1 VTFAHRISVSSF
13 SLALVLA
20 FAGCVGGST
29 GSAQP
34 PETTTAPPSSKTLN
48 FATVQS
54 VTAPIFQKDPNCAY
68 GQWSENSTGIKEEFR
83 KSAKTIQQFD
93 CYLSKDDAGTI
104 PKRVQQS
111 IFVEFS
117 DVATAK
123 SFAEG
128 ESSLYPSLVAGP
140 KVVVAGS
147 GLETVDMP
155 AYLDQLKSAC
165 GCGEI
170 VSSGR

>member
-1 VTFAHRISVSSF
+1 VTFPHRVGISTF
-13 SLALVLA
+13 SLALVLS
-20 FAGCVGGST
+20 FAGCVGGSA
-29 GSAQP
+29 GPAQP
-34 PETTTAPPSSKTLN
+34 PATTSAPPSSKALD
-48 FATVQS
+48 FATVES
-54 VTAPIFQKDPNCAY
+54 VTAPVFQKDPNCAY
-68 GQWSENSTGIKEEFR
+68 GQWSKNSTGIKEEFR

-93 CYLSKDDAGTI
+93 CYLSEDDVGNI

-117 DVATAK
+117 DDATAK

-140 KVVVAGS
+140 SVVVAGS

-155 AYLDQLKSAC
+155 GYLDQVKSAC

-170 VSSGR
+170 ISSGS

>member
-1 VTFAHRISVSSF
+1 MTFAHRVCISSF
-13 SLALVLA
+13 SLALVLS
-20 FAGCVGGST
+20 FAGCVGGSA

-34 PETTTAPPSSKTLN
+34 PATTSAPPTSETLD
-48 FATVQS
+48 FATVES

-93 CYLSKDDAGTI
+93 CYLSKDDVGNI

-117 DVATAK
+117 DDATAK

-140 KVVVAGS
+140 RVVVAGS
-147 GLETVDMP
+147 GLETVNMP
-155 AYLDQLKSAC
+155 AYLDQLKSTC

-170 VSSGR
+170 ISSGS